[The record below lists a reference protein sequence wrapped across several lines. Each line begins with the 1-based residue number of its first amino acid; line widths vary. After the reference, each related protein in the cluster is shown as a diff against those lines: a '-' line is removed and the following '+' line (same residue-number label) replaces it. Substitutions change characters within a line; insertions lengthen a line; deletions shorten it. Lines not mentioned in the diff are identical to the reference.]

1 MHNKI
6 INEKQ
11 NEKRVARVKS
21 ESLKLATQTASQMTI
36 RREKDKGEAEI
47 FDDNTIGA
55 AGAGRRAVR
64 KEFRSETFALLI
76 KIH

>member
-36 RREKDKGEAEI
+36 RRGE
-47 FDDNTIGA
+47 
-55 AGAGRRAVR
+55 R
-64 KEFRSETFALLI
+64 
-76 KIH
+76 